1 MATKWYSTIPI
12 RSWEQL
18 QREYEKRFA
27 LQGRRW
33 VFRGHQLAKW
43 ELQPSLERA
52 VCSRFNLTPDT
63 MVGVETY
70 LLSRFQRNL
79 HRFHARIPAV
89 DDTLEWLALMQHHGA
104 PTRLLDWTYSC
115 YIALF
120 FALESAA
127 LDSTCAVW
135 AINQV
140 WLFKQLWARPEA
152 GAAFAV
158 DKELRSAQSARR
170 LLECEIMSVA
180 PLVPYYVN
188 ERLAVQQGVFLAP
201 LDLKASFME
210 NLRGVASANELKK
223 NVLKLEIPV
232 VRKVQYQML
241 MSLERLNVSRI
252 SLFPG
257 IDGFAESLQLSPLWW
272 HRDSFR
278 A

>member
-1 MATKWYSTIPI
+1 MPTNWYSKIPI
-12 RSWEQL
+12 ESWEDL

-33 VFRGHQLAKW
+33 VFRGHQLAEW
-43 ELQPSLERA
+43 DLQPSLERA
-52 VCSRFNLTPDT
+52 VCSRFSLTPRT
-63 MVGVETY
+63 MVDVETY
-70 LLSRFQRNL
+70 LLARFQRNL

-120 FALESAA
+120 FALENAA

-135 AINQV
+135 AINQI
-140 WLFKQLWARPEA
+140 WLFRKLRAREETT
-152 GAAFAV
+152 AAFA
-158 DKELRSAQSARR
+158 DGSELRSPLAGRE
-170 LLECEIMSVA
+170 LLECNIRSVA
-180 PLVPYYVN
+180 PLVPYFVN

-201 LDLKASFME
+201 LDLTTTFME
-210 NLRGVASANELKK
+210 NLRGVASANELTE

-241 MSLERLNVSRI
+241 MSLERLNVHRL

-257 IDGFAESLQLSPLWW
+257 IDGFAQSLQLSPLWW

-278 A
+278 E